1 MIPSKELTQFS
12 VTTAAVLISLGIGR
26 TAQTA
31 KDTYLIMGNQP
42 FSTNS
47 LSSGAEAE
55 AEAEAEAAVESA
67 RRHLATVD
75 NSIEP
80 EWLLDVPGSNQH
92 FGMGLTDQE
101 RESILK
107 RFSGKNITYTQA
119 ALNEPIIQGLAGA
132 EKGIRGYSIQR
143 GSQTLTESEPVNLRF
158 RGGLK
163 ALDDTRPEADLGTH
177 DAQAFADQYMV
188 GENHTTMNV
197 QEHKADNDASNA
209 YITARRIAKN
219 VNNAI
224 ISKISSVLNVQS
236 ERACH

>member
-119 ALNEPIIQGLAGA
+119 ALNEPND
-132 EKGIRGYSIQR
+132 
-143 GSQTLTESEPVNLRF
+143 V
-158 RGGLK
+158 
-163 ALDDTRPEADLGTH
+163 
-177 DAQAFADQYMV
+177 QAFAVPYMR
-188 GENHTTMNV
+188 GKNSTTMKGK
-197 QEHKADNDASNA
+197 EDKAHNNASDA
-209 YITARRIAKN
+209 YITPGRIAESIKD
-219 VNNAI
+219 ALSEI
-224 ISKISSVLNVQS
+224 PSLFEGKS